1 MLARPLT
8 VSNEQGQSISTV
20 LFYDQN
26 GTHGIIG
33 QYLDLGGEPWGRMDL
48 SQIHLEDRPTLG
60 AAGAPVT
67 VVEFADFECPF
78 CAHAFSVLETM
89 ANTTYK
95 GKMKVIFKNYPLN
108 VHPWAI
114 KAAEAA
120 ECARLQNPDAFWQFA
135 RYFYTNQGA
144 ITPQNVQEHI
154 DKLARSQR
162 LDQPSLKA
170 CMDSPQTTDRIKQDQ
185 MDGAT
190 VKVNSTPTFF
200 INGIPVVGLPDNKV
214 VDFVISSELAEK
226 NGSAAR

>member
-1 MLARPLT
+1 M
-8 VSNEQGQSISTV
+8 QGKKIK
-20 LFYDQN
+20 
-26 GTHGIIG
+26 
-33 QYLDLGGEPWGRMDL
+33 
-48 SQIHLEDRPTLG
+48 
-60 AAGAPVT
+60 
-67 VVEFADFECPF
+67 CPF